1 MTVAPDSD
9 LSPLRL
15 VSRRRLAD
23 DIHEFVLAR
32 DDGADLPPFTPGS
45 HLRLRTPNGLVRC
58 YSLCNAPSERTR
70 YVVAVKRDAGGRG
83 GSMSLIDEAKVGDE
97 IAVSEPRDA
106 FRFEAKPGGAL
117 FIAGGIGV
125 TPLLSMA
132 RHLIETDGGP
142 FRFVYLTRSRETT
155 AYAEEMAG
163 EGFRGRVTIHH
174 DGGDPA
180 RAFDLWP
187 LLERPKGQVYCCGPR
202 FLMDAVRDMTGH
214 WSTAAV
220 HFEDFGGVSAV
231 PRPDDVAFDV
241 RLARSNRVVPVAAD
255 VTILDALRA
264 AGIHVS
270 SSCESG
276 TCGSCRVG
284 LLAGEADHRDM
295 ALNDDEKPSAIM
307 VCVSR
312 SRGGELVLDL

>member
-1 MTVAPDSD
+1 MTSAADSD
-9 LSPLRL
+9 LMPLRL

-32 DDGADLPPFTPGS
+32 DDGGELSPFTAGS
-45 HLRLRTPNGLVRC
+45 HLRVRTPNGQVRC
-58 YSLCNAPSERTR
+58 YSLCNAPSERDR
-70 YVVAVKRDAGGRG
+70 YVVAVKRDPGGRG
-83 GSMSLIDEAKVGDE
+83 GSMSLVDEAKVGDA
-97 IAVSEPRDA
+97 IAVSEPHNA
-106 FRFEAKPGGAL
+106 FPFEARPGGVL

-125 TPLLSMA
+125 TPLLAMA

-142 FRFVYLTRSRETT
+142 FRFVYLTRSPETT
-155 AYAEEMAG
+155 AYREELSG
-163 EGFRGRVTIHH
+163 DGFRGRVTIHH

-214 WSTAAV
+214 WSTSAV

-241 RLARSNRVVPVAAD
+241 RLARSGRVVPVAAD

-264 AGIHVS
+264 AGIRVS

-284 LLAGEADHRDM
+284 VLSGEVDHRDM
-295 ALNDDEKPSAIM
+295 ALSEEEKSSAIM